1 MLGAFEL
8 LVGRSFPADLM
19 PKAVR
24 ILKALYDA
32 DLLEEEV
39 ILQWGEKVNEHRSL
53 LSSRYIV
60 LSFHLKPLIFQ

>member
-24 ILKALYDA
+24 ILKALYDE

-39 ILQWGEKVNEHRSL
+39 ILQWGEKVNEHRSG
-53 LSSRYIV
+53 YIII
-60 LSFHLKPLIFQ
+60 SFHLKLLIFQ